1 MAAPAKNQKPT
12 QNIHPCRGGTPSS
25 ELSSPTTARRRASAG
40 ARFAIHHNYLR
51 FNNLYITPISLALLH
66 ELIRRTPFLRKR
78 TALAGF
84 HRLYLAEVLL
94 CQEYARAVRLF
105 LEDEPPPVAG
115 EFRISLDEFLFG
127 DSQELRDFPALFGE
141 IPDLP
146 LPAAA
151 GSAASAVEDLH
162 LFRRPEGASRQRKS
176 PTPTRSYCRCRRT
189 APPRRPN
196 PSPSSPMDSA
206 PAIACS
212 RHSQSLC

>member
-1 MAAPAKNQKPT
+1 MAALAKT
-12 QNIHPCRGGTPSS
+12 QNLPKTFIPDEEALPRRSIHPQPRQGRGHP
-25 ELSSPTTARRRASAG
+25 RG
-40 ARFAIHHNYLR
+40 AHSTIHHNYLA
-51 FNNLYITPISLALLH
+51 FNDLYITPIPLALLH

-94 CQEYARAVRLF
+94 CQEYARAVLLF
-105 LEDEPPPVAG
+105 QEDESPPVAG

-127 DSQELRDFPALFGE
+127 DSQKLRDFPALFGE

-146 LPAAA
+146 LPTTT

-162 LFRRPEGASRQRKS
+162 LFRRPEDASRQRRS
-176 PTPTRSYCRCRRT
+176 PPPTQSYCRCRRT

-196 PSPSSPMDSA
+196 PSPSSPTDSA